1 MDFSTAKKESP
12 PCQSALIAM
21 KVHCHHG
28 GQRWWARTAVGRRDN
43 ARRQTADPAG
53 ILAVCSRRSG
63 RSSTEQPCSQGFLDK
78 AMYLDADSPGKT
90 DSDLDFIQAA
100 TGEDWQHFVEKEAFA
115 LENGGVVGRVRGKK
129 APFFRTARLTWAAF
143 SRETAGKRRRRV

>member
-1 MDFSTAKKESP
+1 
-12 PCQSALIAM
+12 
-21 KVHCHHG
+21 
-28 GQRWWARTAVGRRDN
+28 
-43 ARRQTADPAG
+43 
-53 ILAVCSRRSG
+53 
-63 RSSTEQPCSQGFLDK
+63 
-78 AMYLDADSPGKT
+78 MYLDADSPGKT

-129 APFFRTARLTWAAF
+129 TPFFTARLTWAAF